1 MKTEKNYW
9 PLGLAVFGVALIAG
23 LAAMVGV
30 AVQYPVE
37 FDGAKMAPYR
47 YVDANYN
54 KIIESEKKFDEKYIV
69 QTSHFTLLKNT
80 PTSLELNVSDKSG
93 KDVDAN
99 ITAIVTRPDTSKHDI
114 TINEFNKTSISYL
127 SKPFSVGLEG
137 RWKIMYRVEVGGL
150 QKFVDLE
157 TFVNKSK

>member
-9 PLGLAVFGVALIAG
+9 PLGLAIFGAALFVG
-23 LAAMVGV
+23 LASMVGI
-30 AVQYPVE
+30 AIQYPVE
-37 FDGAKMAPYR
+37 FDGAKMASYR
-47 YVDANYN
+47 YVDTNYN
-54 KIIESEKKFDEKYIV
+54 KIIESEKKFDEKYVI
-69 QTSHFTLLKNT
+69 QTSHFILLKNT
-80 PTSLELNVSDKSG
+80 PTSLELNVSDKAG
-93 KDVDAN
+93 KEVDAN
-99 ITAIVTRPDTSKHDI
+99 ITAIITRPDTSKHDI

-137 RWKIMYRVEVGGL
+137 RWKVMYRVEVDGL